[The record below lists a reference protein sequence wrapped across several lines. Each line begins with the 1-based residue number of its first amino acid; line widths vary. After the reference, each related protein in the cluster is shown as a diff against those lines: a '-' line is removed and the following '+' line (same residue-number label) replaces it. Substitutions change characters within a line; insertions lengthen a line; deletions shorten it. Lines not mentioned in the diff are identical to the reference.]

1 MGLSPQHLFESSTA
15 DRLLL
20 AWHLHLDRATVV
32 SGRWRPFSIS
42 SSVARNHCRFPSRPS
57 FVANDKDRFA
67 HSNLGVGA
75 FCAQPS
81 FANGLW
87 ISRKHRSGHGY
98 VSHARR
104 LHVYTRPS
112 AFVRDFLCPELS
124 DQNYSASPIAD
135 SLLLLVEPA
144 GCAAIHNSIHAPDC
158 RDVDSAADKI
168 SNAVPEERNW
178 VQQLLGRLG
187 NHVLAPPDPLGAVLW
202 DRNRSLASSGGCD
215 HPRV

>member
-98 VSHARR
+98 VSHARVIVLFAR
-104 LHVYTRPS
+104 QIGVVWTFSGLQ
-112 AFVRDFLCPELS
+112 LS
-124 DQNYSASPIAD
+124 DQGYSVAVIAD
-135 SLLLLVEPA
+135 LLFLLAVAASRCFVLGAICLGLACFVGRTAVEISNVVCKKRSPLWKLLGNLGHHLLVA
-144 GCAAIHNSIHAPDC
+144 SDQSS
-158 RDVDSAADKI
+158 DVQD
-168 SNAVPEERNW
+168 
-178 VQQLLGRLG
+178 G
-187 NHVLAPPDPLGAVLW
+187 NGVL
-202 DRNRSLASSGGCD
+202 
-215 HPRV
+215 